1 MTFRVF
7 RIMDGTV
14 LQFTA
19 EGEADMFL
27 VMDLHPIDAHILDTS
42 IRVFG
47 DHTRGTEIWS
57 AVTAR
62 SPNGSGELQKAE
74 LRVDRKSTRLN
85 SSHLVISYAVF
96 CLKKKNHNS

>member
-1 MTFRVF
+1 
-7 RIMDGTV
+7 MDGTV

-74 LRVDRKSTRLN
+74 LRVSADDIEYWTIGNLDGLYARSRALAQAISN
-85 SSHLVISYAVF
+85 SSE
-96 CLKKKNHNS
+96 